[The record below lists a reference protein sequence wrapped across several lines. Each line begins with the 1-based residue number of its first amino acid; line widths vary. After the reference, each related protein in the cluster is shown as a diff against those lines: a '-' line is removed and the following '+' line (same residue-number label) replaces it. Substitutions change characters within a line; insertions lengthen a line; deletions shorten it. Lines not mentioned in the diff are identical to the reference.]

1 MLVLTGFLLELGV
14 VRVREEPYLEQ
25 QKETMWALVMHS
37 GVLVPVLLSEL
48 TLAAALRRPRRTGHR
63 LWNTTSVKTIVDLLL
78 YTD

>member
-48 TLAAALRRPRRTGHR
+48 TLAAALRRRTGHR